1 MEATLRV
8 STGAKIIVWRIHET
22 YHARLSGSSNAPQ
35 ICLAIDLFE
44 VIADLSGL
52 DLENGPHAAEAMA
65 LADRAQRLLGDRH
78 PDGAGGGEESVS
90 GNT

>member
-1 MEATLRV
+1 MEATLRA
-8 STGAKIIVWRIHET
+8 STGAKIIVWRTHET
-22 YHARLSGSSNAPQ
+22 YHARLAESSGDPQ

-52 DLENGPHAAEAMA
+52 DLEHSPHAAEAMA

-78 PDGAGGGEESVS
+78 PKGAGGGEESGS
-90 GNT
+90 T